1 MGKNEE
7 RVLYIVN
14 GREVLY
20 LLIKYSL
27 LSMYKVKWFIY
38 FKKYNFVISK

>member
-7 RVLYIVN
+7 RVLYTAN

-20 LLIKYSL
+20 SLIKYSL
-27 LSMYKVKWFIY
+27 LSMYKVK
-38 FKKYNFVISK
+38 